1 MEEKI
6 ILSNGKEFKRS
17 TQRKN
22 QSFNDFQVDFIKQ
35 FSAFDIMMALK
46 KTLENKENDYHRVKK
61 DNEEEA
67 NIWFIKEVI
76 YNLGFFNTKDY

>member
-1 MEEKI
+1 MKI
-6 ILSNGKEFKRS
+6 N
-17 TQRKN
+17 
-22 QSFNDFQVDFIKQ
+22 
-35 FSAFDIMMALK
+35 
-46 KTLENKENDYHRVKK
+46 KK